1 MVNATDN
8 ITLWKSRLQNLT
20 DLQVPTDYPRPLPA
34 RTVEEVQ
41 TFDLSEQTLLSLA
54 QFSMIPSRPTP
65 FSVILAAF
73 SVLLQRYTGDEE
85 FAIGTSSPTGNPLL
99 LRLNIDPA
107 STLSSIIQMVT
118 EVEQEALEQE
128 VPFDQLYEAMYK
140 DTDPDSRR
148 PLCRVRFY
156 NEIDTPSQHHLAS
169 SSASS
174 DLTVFISSPEQSSSL
189 RTSFLRPVSIR
200 VVYNQI
206 LFSPRRIEYLFS
218 QLATLIETG
227 AKSQELAVGQIPLS
241 DSGSEGSPLPDPTS
255 DLHWS
260 QWRGA
265 ITDIFSANAN
275 KHPERTCIV
284 ESLDESDATVT
295 YNYQQ
300 IHHASNTVA
309 HYLVANGIQREDVVM
324 IYAYRGVDLVI
335 AIMGVLKAGAT
346 FSVID
351 PAYPPARQ
359 EIYLSVAKPKGLIVL
374 QEAGKIADSVR
385 EYIKKEQA
393 IVCEIPNLKIGRD
406 GHLSGGVSEGGADLL
421 DSVRGKAS
429 QDTGIVIG
437 PDSIGTLSFTS
448 GSTGIPKGVRGRHFS
463 LTHFYPWMAETFG
476 ISSQDKFTMLS
487 GIAHDPIQRDIFT
500 PLFLGSELHIPTS
513 EDIGIPGRL
522 AEWMNKSQVTVTHLT
537 PAMGQLLSSHAQVE
551 IPSLINAFFV
561 GDILTKRDA
570 ARIQKYAPNV
580 AVINMYG
587 TTETQRSVSHFI
599 VPARSSHPA
608 FLSSQKEVIAA
619 GKGMVNVQLLVVNRH
634 DRTKMCGV
642 GEIGEIYVRAPGL
655 AEGYLQLPEATAEK
669 FIPNW
674 FVANPCQDDGVDESC
689 VEGDAWKQFYLGK
702 RDRMYRSG
710 DLGRYRPDGNVECT
724 GRADDQV
731 KIRGFRIEL
740 GEIDTHLSQHP
751 CIRENVTLV
760 RRDKNE
766 EQTLVAYFVPNLA
779 GSDGDFAS
787 ATEGEG
793 DYDENDVRSNH
804 HFRRLIKHIRDYL
817 KQKLPSYAI
826 PAVFVPLVRMPLT
839 PNGKVD
845 KNALPFP
852 DTAQFNKN
860 AAAPEAAGNTELPPM
875 SQNEAAIHAIWKD
888 LLPSSDPVIGLTENF
903 FDIGGHSLIATRL
916 IFEIR
921 QKFQVDAPLGLVF
934 AEPTIAGLA
943 REVNKLQ
950 NGDLLL
956 ENNMD
961 QQPEEKKEVVDYAA
975 DLESLANE
983 FLAESYGPLA
993 TPAAEG
999 RTFVLTGGT
1008 GFLGAFIL
1016 DKLLSYKD
1024 TKKVICVVRAKDNAA
1039 AFKRVK
1045 QASID
1050 HLLWNDAWESRIE
1063 AICGD
1068 LGSDR
1073 LGLSEQDWSRCA
1085 SGADAVVHNGAL
1097 VHWVYPYHQ
1106 LRAPNVVGTLWAMRL
1121 ATEQRQKSFHF
1132 VSSTSVLDTP
1142 AFLETG
1148 APVSE
1153 DNNLEDGRTGL
1164 ENGYGQSKWVAEK
1177 LILEARS
1184 RGMPATIIRPGYI
1197 LGDSRS
1203 GVTNTDDFIWR
1214 LLKGCVEL
1222 GYLPAMSNDINCC
1235 AVDYV
1240 ASVVAGAAYHDQES
1254 TKLGV
1259 LQVTH
1264 PAGFT
1269 YNEMFGSLLTYGY
1282 QCQQTEY
1289 IDWRNKLME
1298 YTLKSQDHSL
1308 FPLLHFVLDDL
1319 PTSTKSAQLD
1329 DTHTQAVLALD
1340 GVKQPLMGDEL
1351 LGLYLAYLIKVGY
1364 MPQPSAGYRA
1374 LPELKA
1380 EVTLLKRSGAKH

>member
-1 MVNATDN
+1 MVNANDY
-8 ITLWKSRLQNLT
+8 IELWKTRLHNLT
-20 DLQVPTDYPRPLPA
+20 DLQVPTDYPRPSPA

-41 TFDLSEQTLLSLA
+41 SFDLSEQTLMSLVQLSMSA
-54 QFSMIPSRPTP
+54 VRPTP

-85 FAIGTSSPTGNPLL
+85 FAIGTSSPTGNPLV
-99 LRLNIDPA
+99 LRLAVDPA
-107 STLSSIIQMVT
+107 STFENVIEMVT
-118 EVEQEALEQE
+118 KVENEALSQEIPFEQLQEAI
-128 VPFDQLYEAMYK
+128 YK
-140 DTDPDSRR
+140 DTDPESRR

-156 NEIDTPSQHHLAS
+156 NEIDTPSQHHLATLS
-169 SSASS
+169 SSS
-174 DLTVFISSPEQSSSL
+174 DLSVYISSPESTSSL
-189 RTSFLRPVSIR
+189 RTSFLRPVTIR

-218 QLATLIETG
+218 QLATIIETG
-227 AKSQELAVGQIPLS
+227 TKSQAVGQIPLS
-241 DSGSEGSPLPDPTS
+241 DSGVAGSPLPNPTA

-265 ITDIFSANAN
+265 ITDIFSQNAN
-275 KHPERTCIV
+275 KHPARTCIV
-284 ESLDESDATVT
+284 ESLDNSDQTIT
-295 YNYQQ
+295 YDYQT

-309 HYLVANGIQREDVVM
+309 HHLVAGGIEREDVVM

-359 EIYLSVAKPKGLIVL
+359 EIYLSVAKPRGLIVL

-385 EYIKKEQA
+385 EYIKNEQN
-393 IVCEIPNLKIGRD
+393 IVCEIPNLKISKD
-406 GHLSGGVSEGGADLL
+406 GKLSGGLVDGSDVL
-421 DSVRGKAS
+421 DHVRAKAS
-429 QDTGIVIG
+429 RDTGIVIG

-463 LTHFYPWMAETFG
+463 LTHFYPWMAQTFG
-476 ISSQDKFTMLS
+476 ISENDKFTMLS

-522 AEWMNKSQVTVTHLT
+522 AEWMHKSQVTVTHLT

-674 FVANPCQDDGVDESC
+674 FVADPCADDGKDESC

-751 CIRENVTLV
+751 LIRENVTLV

-766 EQTLVAYFVPNLA
+766 EQTLVAYFVPNQA
-779 GSDGDFAS
+779 ATEGDFAS
-787 ATEGEG
+787 TAEEEG
-793 DYDENDVRSNH
+793 DSHDEKDLRSSY

-860 AAAPEAAGNTELPPM
+860 AAPAADSSALPEM
-875 SQNEAAIHAIWKD
+875 SQNESIIHGIWRD

-934 AEPTIAGLA
+934 SEPTIAGLA
-943 REVNKLQ
+943 REVGKLQ

-956 ENNMD
+956 ENNLEAK
-961 QQPEEKKEVVDYAA
+961 QEVKKEVVDYAA
-975 DLESLANE
+975 DLELLANE
-983 FLAESYGPLA
+983 FLQTSYGPLVK
-993 TPAAEG
+993 PSAEG
-999 RTFVLTGGT
+999 RTFILTGGT

-1024 TKKVICVVRAKDNAA
+1024 TKKVICIVRAKDAA
-1039 AFKRVK
+1039 GAFQRVK
-1045 QASID
+1045 KAAID
-1050 HLLWNDAWESRIE
+1050 HLVWNDEWESRID

-1073 LGLSEQDWSRCA
+1073 LGLSDADWERCA
-1085 SGADAVVHNGAL
+1085 ATADCVVHNGAL
-1097 VHWVYPYHQ
+1097 VHWIYPYHQ

-1121 ATEQRQKSFHF
+1121 ASEIQQKSFHF

-1142 AFLETG
+1142 AFIETG

-1153 DNNLEDGRTGL
+1153 DNDLEGGRTGL
-1164 ENGYGQSKWVAEK
+1164 ENGYGQSKWVSEK
-1177 LILEARS
+1177 LILEARK

-1222 GYLPAMSNDINCC
+1222 GYIPAISNSVNCC
-1235 AVDYV
+1235 PVDYV
-1240 ASVVAGAAYHDQES
+1240 ASVVAGAAYHDVES
-1254 TKLGV
+1254 AKLGV
-1259 LQVTH
+1259 LQVTN
-1264 PAGFT
+1264 PVGFT
-1269 YNEMFGSLLTYGY
+1269 YNDMFGTLLTYGY
-1282 QCQQTEY
+1282 QAKQTEY

-1340 GVKQPLMGDEL
+1340 RVKQPLMGDDL
-1351 LGLYLAYLIKVGY
+1351 LGLYFSYLIKVGY
-1364 MPQPSAGYRA
+1364 MPTPSAGYRA

-1380 EVTLLKRSGAKH
+1380 DVTLLKRSGAQH